1 MTSSA
6 WGSSVGVGR
15 GSIAVGM
22 VFCLLL
28 LSGPV
33 YAQTVRH
40 AAHHAHHNA
49 ATHGTGLCSLM
60 CAAGQ
65 VLEASPFEPHVVSAP
80 VSTLLDPSLSEPA
93 STVPAVCSS
102 RGPPTLS
109 I

>member
-1 MTSSA
+1 MIVFLRR
-6 WGSSVGVGR
+6 GVSV
-15 GSIAVGM
+15 AL

-49 ATHGTGLCSLM
+49 ATHATALCSLM

-65 VLEASPFEPHVVSAP
+65 VLDASSLDLPMSSGPLWTLLLPSIAELVGISAP
-80 VSTLLDPSLSEPA
+80 PST
-93 STVPAVCSS
+93 S
-102 RGPPTLS
+102 RGPPAR
-109 I
+109 

>member
-6 WGSSVGVGR
+6 WGSVGVGR
-15 GSIAVGM
+15 SSVAVGM
-22 VFCLLL
+22 IFCLLL

-80 VSTLLDPSLSEPA
+80 VAMLLLPSLAEPVSPVA
-93 STVPAVCSS
+93 AACSS
-102 RGPPTLS
+102 RGPPALS
-109 I
+109 V

>member
-6 WGSSVGVGR
+6 WSSVRVGR
-15 GSIAVGM
+15 GSVAVGM
-22 VFCLLL
+22 VLCLLL

-33 YAQTVRH
+33 YAETVRH

-65 VLEASPFEPHVVSAP
+65 LLEASPFEPHVISAP
-80 VSTLLDPSLSEPA
+80 VAMLLLPSLSAPVG
-93 STVPAVCSS
+93 TVAAACSS

-109 I
+109 V